1 MKTKN
6 NVRKAAIKSIA
17 TATGLMLIGLTVNAQ
32 MSSFFE
38 NTGNSPMAMV
48 TEKTMK
54 SAFATTMNTKAL
66 ATTDAFAFY
75 LANEAEEA
83 LHIEDWMLKENN
95 FSTMFSFETETEPT
109 LEIEDWMTNE
119 SNFEA
124 SSMSL
129 ITESE
134 EELQVENW
142 MLDENKFE
150 VTEETKVAPKETK
163 KVIVGANYTFVEET
177 DNGKLQVES
186 WMLNTKAWKI
196 R

>member
-6 NVRKAAIKSIA
+6 NVQKAAIKSIA
-17 TATGLMLIGLTVNAQ
+17 LATGLMLTGLTLNAQ

-54 SAFATTMNTKAL
+54 SGFVTSVNTKTL
-66 ATTDAFAFY
+66 ATTNTFAIY
-75 LANEAEEA
+75 LVN
-83 LHIEDWMLKENN
+83 
-95 FSTMFSFETETEPT
+95 ETEEPLH
-109 LEIEDWMTNE
+109 LEEWMTNE

-124 SSMSL
+124 SSMGL
-129 ITESE
+129 ITDSE
-134 EELQVENW
+134 EELQIESW

-150 VTEETKVAPKETK
+150 VTEKTKVAQKETK

>member
-6 NVRKAAIKSIA
+6 NVRKAGIKSIA
-17 TATGLMLIGLTVNAQ
+17 TATGLIMIGLTVNAQ

-54 SAFATTMNTKAL
+54 SAFATTVNTKAL

-75 LANEAEEA
+75 LANEAEEP

-119 SNFEA
+119 RNFEV

-150 VTEETKVAPKETK
+150 VTEKTKVAPKAPK

>member
-6 NVRKAAIKSIA
+6 NIRKAAIKSIA
-17 TATGLMLIGLTVNAQ
+17 IATGLMLTGLTVNAQ
-32 MSSFFE
+32 MSSYFE

-48 TEKTMK
+48 AERTMK
-54 SAFATTMNTKAL
+54 SAFATTLNTKAL
-66 ATTDAFAFY
+66 AKTEAFAFY
-75 LANEAEEA
+75 LANETEEP
-83 LHIEDWMLKENN
+83 LHLEDWMLKENN
-95 FSTMFSFETETEPT
+95 FTATFSIETENEPA

-119 SNFEA
+119 RNFEA

-142 MLDENKFE
+142 MPDENKFE
-150 VTEETKVAPKETK
+150 VTEKSKVAPKETK

-177 DNGKLQVES
+177 DHGKLPVEF
-186 WMLNTKAWKI
+186 WMLNPKVWKT

>member
-17 TATGLMLIGLTVNAQ
+17 AATGLMLIGLTVNAQ
-32 MSSFFE
+32 MSSD
-38 NTGNSPMAMV
+38 NTGNIPMAMV
-48 TEKTMK
+48 TEKAMK
-54 SAFATTMNTKAL
+54 SAFAPAANTKTL
-66 ATTDAFAFY
+66 AIADAFAVY
-75 LANEAEEA
+75 LLKETEEP
-83 LHIEDWMLKENN
+83 LHLEDWMLKENN
-95 FSTMFSFETETEPT
+95 FSTMFSFETETEPA

-119 SNFEA
+119 RNFEA

-150 VTEETKVAPKETK
+150 VTEKTKVASNETK
-163 KVIVGANYTFVEET
+163 KLIVGANYIFVEET

-186 WMLNTKAWKI
+186 WMLNTKAWKK

>member
-32 MSSFFE
+32 MSSYFE
-38 NTGNSPMAMV
+38 NTENSPMAMV

-54 SAFATTMNTKAL
+54 SAFVTTVNTKTL

-75 LANEAEEA
+75 LANETEEP
-83 LHIEDWMLKENN
+83 LHIEDWMMKENN

-119 SNFEA
+119 RNFEA
-124 SSMSL
+124 GSMSL

-150 VTEETKVAPKETK
+150 VTEKTKVAPKETK
-163 KVIVGANYTFVEET
+163 KVIVGSNYTFVEET
-177 DNGKLQVES
+177 DYGKLQVES
-186 WMLNTKAWKI
+186 WMINTKTWKNK
-196 R
+196 

>member
-54 SAFATTMNTKAL
+54 SAFATTVNTKAL
-66 ATTDAFAFY
+66 ATPDAFAFY
-75 LANEAEEA
+75 LVNEAEEP

-119 SNFEA
+119 RNFEV